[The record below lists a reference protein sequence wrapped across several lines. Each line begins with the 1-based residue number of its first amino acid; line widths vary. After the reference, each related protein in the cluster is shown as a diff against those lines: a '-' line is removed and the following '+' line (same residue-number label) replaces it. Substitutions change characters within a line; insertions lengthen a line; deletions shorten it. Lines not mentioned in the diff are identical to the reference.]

1 MKHFQFKSHLGLK
14 GFSYR
19 GLDGETSWRHH
30 CGLRRAL
37 SRFRLER
44 HRWQPGEDAAK
55 SGNHNARL
63 FRISL
68 NLEWSNSISDCQRFL
83 KCLQVCSSWWFED
96 YWNLVEHQVWH
107 YWSGRIPASWWAW
120 TLGPDLRHLG
130 ERERGQ
136 CAFYRK
142 VRGLEEEGEKR
153 SNTQIL
159 RSWEKEPFSDD
170 GRAWSDLSSSLSHL
184 ADNHSDM
191 CCHNLHQEM
200 RGNLAVPLFSCFF
213 LQMPA
218 MDRWSTPWFLI
229 SRSLHSFHIISIH
242 SPLTN
247 R

>member
-1 MKHFQFKSHLGLK
+1 MLTGLLFLMIWGLLKLGRTPSVTL
-14 GFSYR
+14 
-19 GLDGETSWRHH
+19 LV
-30 CGLRRAL
+30 
-37 SRFRLER
+37 
-44 HRWQPGEDAAK
+44 GEDPSIVVSVNFGSWLA
-55 SGNHNARL
+55 
-63 FRISL
+63 SL
-68 NLEWSNSISDCQRFL
+68 
-83 KCLQVCSSWWFED
+83 
-96 YWNLVEHQVWH
+96 
-107 YWSGRIPASWWAW
+107 G
-120 TLGPDLRHLG
+120 G

-218 MDRWSTPWFLI
+218 MNRWSTPWFLI

-247 R
+247 RY

>member
-1 MKHFQFKSHLGLK
+1 M
-14 GFSYR
+14 
-19 GLDGETSWRHH
+19 
-30 CGLRRAL
+30 A
-37 SRFRLER
+37 
-44 HRWQPGEDAAK
+44 GEDAAK

-170 GRAWSDLSSSLSHL
+170 ESMVRSFLQPFSSSWQSLWYVLSQF
-184 ADNHSDM
+184 A
-191 CCHNLHQEM
+191 
-200 RGNLAVPLFSCFF
+200 
-213 LQMPA
+213 
-218 MDRWSTPWFLI
+218 
-229 SRSLHSFHIISIH
+229 SR
-242 SPLTN
+242 N
-247 R
+247 ER

>member
-1 MKHFQFKSHLGLK
+1 MLTGLLFLMIWGLLKLGRTPSVTLLVWEDPSIVVSVNF
-14 GFSYR
+14 G
-19 GLDGETSWRHH
+19 SW
-30 CGLRRAL
+30 LA
-37 SRFRLER
+37 
-44 HRWQPGEDAAK
+44 
-55 SGNHNARL
+55 
-63 FRISL
+63 SL
-68 NLEWSNSISDCQRFL
+68 
-83 KCLQVCSSWWFED
+83 
-96 YWNLVEHQVWH
+96 
-107 YWSGRIPASWWAW
+107 G
-120 TLGPDLRHLG
+120 G

-213 LQMPA
+213 CKCR
-218 MDRWSTPWFLI
+218 RWTAEAHPD
-229 SRSLHSFHIISIH
+229 SLYQDHCIAFAFVIH
-242 SPLTN
+242 SPPTN
-247 R
+247 RY